1 MGLTNTED
9 AVLQQTQES
18 MENSELRNAAA
29 GFLSAWMR

>member
-9 AVLQQTQES
+9 AVLQQSMEN

-29 GFLSAWMR
+29 GYMSAWIR